1 MQELAHAKI
10 NLSLE
15 VIGRRSDGYHEV
27 VTVFHTIGLP
37 DRVTFEPSKFLALHC
52 SAPGLSNERNL
63 VWQTALLLQRENA
76 VSSKGVSITL
86 EKHVPEAAGL
96 GGGSTDAAATL
107 KALNALWRLKL
118 SSTTLRNLAAR
129 LGSDVPFFL
138 RGGCAI
144 GTGRGEVVQ
153 ALQPAPPWWAVVLRP
168 NLRLPDKTARLYA
181 MLTEADFTDGS
192 ATKALASRLRS
203 GIVTI
208 ADVAAARNTFERV
221 ASRAFPGMAK
231 GRRALLE
238 AGAPFAR
245 LTGTGPALYTL
256 VERQEEGEAILGQ
269 LRARR
274 HEAYLARLVDPGHDA
289 SLTRSS

>member
-1 MQELAHAKI
+1 MLVLAHAKI

-15 VIGRRSDGYHEV
+15 VIGRRPDGYHEV
-27 VTVFHTIGLP
+27 VTVLHTIGLA
-37 DRVTFEPSKFLALHC
+37 DRLTFEPSKFLALQC
-52 SAPGLSNERNL
+52 NAPGLSNERNL
-63 VWQTALLLQRENA
+63 VWQTALLLQRETA
-76 VSSKGVSITL
+76 ASSKGVSITL
-86 EKHVPEAAGL
+86 EKRVPEAAGL

-107 KALNALWRLKL
+107 KTLNTMWGLKL
-118 SSTTLRNLAAR
+118 PPATLRNLAAK
-129 LGSDVPFFL
+129 LGSDVTFCL

-192 ATKALASRLRS
+192 VTRALASRLRS
-203 GIVTI
+203 GIASI
-208 ADVAAARNTFERV
+208 ADVAAAGNAFERV
-221 ASRAFPGMAK
+221 ASRAFPGLAK

-238 AGAPFAR
+238 AGATFAR

-256 VERQEEGEAILGQ
+256 VERQEEGEAILDQ
-269 LRARR
+269 LKAGR
-274 HEAYLARLVDPGHDA
+274 HEAYLAALVGSGEGAGDTA
-289 SLTRSS
+289 